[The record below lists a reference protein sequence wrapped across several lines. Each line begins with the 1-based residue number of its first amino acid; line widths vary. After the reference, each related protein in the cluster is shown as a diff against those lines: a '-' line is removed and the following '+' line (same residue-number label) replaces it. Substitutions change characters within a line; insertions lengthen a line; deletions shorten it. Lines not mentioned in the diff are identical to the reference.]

1 MNKAVLLAALGG
13 VALLASKRAG
23 AAAPVPSPTSK
34 PIAQRV
40 AEVLATNDPDAIR
53 FEAGRLKAEGYA
65 GPAADLE
72 KAARVLEAEI
82 AAGRKAPPKRGA
94 AVVTARSPGIPQPAA
109 APPPIVVPVAP
120 EVAIATVPKAGVPA
134 SYPRRGA
141 KGEPVRIVQ
150 LRLAAL
156 GYDVGTADGV
166 FGPQTDKALRSFQRE
181 SGLEPDGIV
190 GPKTA
195 AALLKGGA

>member
-1 MNKAVLLAALGG
+1 MNKAFLLAALGG
-13 VALLASKRAG
+13 VALLASKRSS
-23 AAAPVPSPTSK
+23 AAPGVVPSPTSK

-82 AAGRKAPPKRGA
+82 AAGRKAPPKRGSA
-94 AVVTARSPGIPQPAA
+94 VTAQSPGIPQPAA
-109 APPPIVVPVAP
+109 APAPIVVPVAP
-120 EVAIATVPKAGVPA
+120 EVAMATVPKAGVPA